1 MNLTSCGLVFGCVR
15 MARLSNGDYMYD
27 RGALEDPN
35 TYSGR
40 RLKSHP
46 VKTHGLVQRN
56 LSHRSVIGF
65 DGLAR

>member
-1 MNLTSCGLVFGCVR
+1 

-27 RGALEDPN
+27 RGALKDPN

-56 LSHRSVIGF
+56 LSHRSVIEF